1 MLVLRIFTVLLKAQV
16 GSLSFFL
23 LSVLGLC
30 GSRRVSLQLWFA
42 GSQGL
47 SRCSTQLLWLWC
59 SGFIAP
65 RHVGIS
71 VPPPGTE
78 PMSSALEG
86 RVLTSGPPGKSQ
98 GVFSDSSL
106 LTETDFSLYHH
117 LPPSIYQLAMLM
129 VVYEASHTLGNGAG
143 VSVLST
149 RALPHPLVQ
158 CLAQNGYLLPV
169 DFI

>member
-30 GSRRVSLQLWFA
+30 GSRRVSLQLWFV

-129 VVYEASHTLGNGAG
+129 VVYEASHPWKW
-143 VSVLST
+143 SRCLSPQYSCIAT
-149 RALPHPLVQ
+149 SPCAMPGTKWVPAS
-158 CLAQNGYLLPV
+158 C
-169 DFI
+169 